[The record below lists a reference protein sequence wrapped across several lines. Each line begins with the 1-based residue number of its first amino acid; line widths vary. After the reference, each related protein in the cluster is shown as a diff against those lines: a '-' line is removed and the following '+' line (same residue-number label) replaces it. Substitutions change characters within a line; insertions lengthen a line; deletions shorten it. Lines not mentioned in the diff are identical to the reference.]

1 MPFVAF
7 SVVMAHR
14 LFPDVLHGIWG
25 KVAPPSKLSGFW
37 ASTPH
42 FNASTVPD
50 EGAFVTLASGNVN
63 VGTMEEELG
72 TKVPSGKF
80 AARAN
85 EGPRVGL

>member
-7 SVVMAHR
+7 SVVVAHK

-42 FNASTVPD
+42 FSASMVPD
-50 EGAFVTLASGNVN
+50 ESAFDKLASVNVN
-63 VGTMEEELG
+63 VGTMEELG
-72 TKVPSGKF
+72 TKVSVGKF
-80 AARAN
+80 AAGAN
-85 EGPRVGL
+85 EETRVGL